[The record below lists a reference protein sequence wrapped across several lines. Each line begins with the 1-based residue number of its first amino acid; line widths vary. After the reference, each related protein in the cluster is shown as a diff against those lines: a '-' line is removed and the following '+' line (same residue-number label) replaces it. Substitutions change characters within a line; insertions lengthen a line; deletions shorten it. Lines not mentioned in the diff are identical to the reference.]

1 MSINFKYKPEGDT
14 LKKFMK
20 SDDFF
25 RGLRGPVGSGKSVA
39 CCIEIF
45 RRSLLQQKNAEGKRK
60 SRWAVIRNTNPQLRT
75 TTIKTWLDWF
85 PEDTWGNF
93 AWSVPYT
100 HRILVGELDVEV
112 IFLALDRPED
122 VKKLLSL
129 ELTGVWVNEAR
140 EIPKSIIDACTMR
153 VGRFPSMRE
162 GGASW
167 YGVIADTN
175 APEEDHWWPIM
186 AADVPVPDHISR
198 DEALMLI
205 KPDNWSFYTQPPA
218 LLENKGK
225 DGFITGYEDNK
236 KSENKKNLTEK
247 YYENIIRGKTKGWI
261 DVYVL
266 NKLGSIEEGKPV
278 YHSFKEELHIT
289 KNKIDLIPGQP
300 IWIGVDFGL
309 TPAAVFGQRTTTGK
323 WNIINELV
331 CFEMGVIRF
340 SELLR
345 GEIAKLYKG
354 YEVMIYGDPAG
365 DFRSQT
371 DERTPFQIMR
381 NCGLKAIPAPSND
394 VALRIEAVDST
405 LSRLVDGSPGF
416 NMSTDCINLKKG
428 FNGGYHYRRLQ
439 VSGDRYDEKPL
450 KNRYSHVHDALQY
463 LMMGAG
469 EGRTMMSGKIQTQPT
484 IAKKQWDVFQ
494 KPGATKRKVWD
505 IFKRNG

>member
-20 SDDFF
+20 SNDFF

-484 IAKKQWDVFQ
+484 VAKKQWDVFQ
-494 KPGATKRKVWD
+494 KPGASKRKVWD

>member
-45 RRSLLQQKNAEGKRK
+45 RRALLQQKNAEGKRK

-205 KPDNWSFYTQPPA
+205 KPDNWSFHTQPPA
-218 LLENKGK
+218 LLENKGS
-225 DGFITGYEDNK
+225 DGFIIGYEENTK
-236 KSENKKNLTEK
+236 AENKKNLTK
-247 YYENIIRGKTKGWI
+247 QYYNNIIRGKTKGWI

-289 KNKIDLIPGQP
+289 KEKIQLVPGQP
-300 IWIGVDFGL
+300 VWIGVDFGL
-309 TPAAVFGQRTTTGK
+309 TPAAVFGQRTSTGK
-323 WNIINELV
+323 WNIVNELV
-331 CFEMGVIRF
+331 CFDMGVIRF

-345 GEIAKLYKG
+345 GEIAKSYKG

-381 NCGLKAIPAPSND
+381 NHGLKAIPAPSND

-416 NMSTDCINLKKG
+416 NMNTDCINLKKG

-484 IAKKQWDVFQ
+484 VAKKQWDVFQ
-494 KPGATKRKVWD
+494 KPGVSKRKVWD

>member
-20 SDDFF
+20 SEDFF

-45 RRSLLQQKNAEGKRK
+45 RRALLQKKNATGKRK

-85 PEDTWGNF
+85 PEETWGNF

-153 VGRFPSMRE
+153 VGRFPSMRD

-218 LLENKGK
+218 LLENKDK
-225 DGFITGYEDNK
+225 DGFISAYEDNI
-236 KSENKKNLTEK
+236 KSENKKNLTPK
-247 YYENIIRGKTKGWI
+247 YYNNIIRGKTKGWI

-345 GEIAKLYKG
+345 GELAKLYKG
-354 YEVMIYGDPAG
+354 YEIMIYGDPAG

-405 LSRLVDGSPGF
+405 LARLVDGSPGF
-416 NMSTDCINLKKG
+416 IMSTDCINLKKG

-484 IAKKQWDVFQ
+484 VAKKQWDVFQ
-494 KPGATKRKVWD
+494 KPGASKRKVWD

>member
-20 SDDFF
+20 SEDFF

-45 RRSLLQQKNAEGKRK
+45 RRSLLQKKNAEGKRK

-153 VGRFPSMRE
+153 VGRFPSMRD

-218 LLENKGK
+218 LLENKGT
-225 DGFITGYEDNK
+225 DGFIKGYEDNN
-236 KSENKKNLTEK
+236 KSENKKNLTPK

-340 SELLR
+340 SDLLR

-405 LSRLVDGSPGF
+405 LARLVDGSPGF

-484 IAKKQWDVFQ
+484 VAKKQWDVFQ
-494 KPGATKRKVWD
+494 KPGVSKRKVWD

>member
-20 SDDFF
+20 SNDFF

-45 RRSLLQQKNAEGKRK
+45 RRSLLQKKNAEGKRK

-153 VGRFPSMRE
+153 VGRFPSMRD

-175 APEEDHWWPIM
+175 APEEDHWWPSM

-198 DEALMLI
+198 DEALMVI

-218 LLENKGK
+218 LIENKGK
-225 DGFITGYEDNK
+225 DGFITGYEDNI

-247 YYENIIRGKTKGWI
+247 YYNNIIRGKTKGWI

-416 NMSTDCINLKKG
+416 TMSTDCINLKKG

-484 IAKKQWDVFQ
+484 VAKKQWDVFQ

>member
-20 SDDFF
+20 SEDFF

-45 RRSLLQQKNAEGKRK
+45 RRALLQKKNAVSKRK
-60 SRWAVIRNTNPQLRT
+60 SRCAVIRNTNPQLRT
-75 TTIKTWLDWF
+75 TTIQTRLDWF

-218 LLENKGK
+218 LLENKSK
-225 DGFITGYEDNK
+225 DGFISGYEDNT
-236 KSENKKNLTEK
+236 KSENKKNLTPK

-340 SELLR
+340 SDLLR

-405 LSRLVDGSPGF
+405 LARLVDGSPGF

-484 IAKKQWDVFQ
+484 VAKKQWDVFQ
-494 KPGATKRKVWD
+494 KPGVSKRKVWD